1 MMKKRFTVILL
12 CLSFML
18 VYSCQTN
25 NHKDI
30 DYLVK
35 AREQYKAKEYNISL
49 SLIDSIRI
57 LTPKAYGKISAGELL
72 KDSIIKAVNEEKIE
86 VLNQQINSYKQE
98 MYSDNSGTSH
108 WSQKIDSIQQL
119 KEEPRSIINN
129 IANKEVERLACTQCL
144 TAMRQR

>member
-1 MMKKRFTVILL
+1 MKKITVILFS
-12 CLSFML
+12 LSFL
-18 VYSCQTN
+18 LAYSCQTN
-25 NHKDI
+25 NHNDI

-35 AREQYKAKEYNISL
+35 AREQYKAKEYNKAL

-72 KDSIIKAVNEEKIE
+72 RDSIIKAINEEKIE
-86 VLNQQINSYKQE
+86 IFNQQINSYKQE

-119 KEEPRSIINN
+119 KDEPRSVINN
-129 IANKEVERLACTQCL
+129 IANKEVERLACTQCR